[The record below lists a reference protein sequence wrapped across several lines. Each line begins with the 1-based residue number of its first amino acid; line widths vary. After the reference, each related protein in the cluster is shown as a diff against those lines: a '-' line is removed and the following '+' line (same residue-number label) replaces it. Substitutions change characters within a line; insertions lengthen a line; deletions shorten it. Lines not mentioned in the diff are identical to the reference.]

1 MENAKKEQPID
12 LFKTI
17 YDRRCYRRYKD
28 APVEQEKIE
37 ALIKVAV
44 QAPSAGNLQP
54 WEFIITKNQDLKQ
67 KIMRASRNQSFITQA
82 PVLITVCANCRASE
96 KVYGPRGKELYCLQD
111 TAAAMQNMLLAIHAL
126 GLGACW
132 VGEFDEAEVRKILE
146 IPEFVR
152 PVAILTVGYPEG
164 DVKKPER
171 DDWRGVVHKETF

>member
-1 MENAKKEQPID
+1 MDAKKKEQPPE

-28 APVEQEKIE
+28 APVGKEVIE
-37 ALIKVAV
+37 ELVKAAV

-54 WEFIITKNQDLKQ
+54 WEFIITKDQKLKEN
-67 KIMRASRNQSFITQA
+67 IMKVSRNQSFIAQA

-96 KVYGPRGKELYCLQD
+96 KVYGQRGKDVYCIQD
-111 TAAAMQNMLLAIHAL
+111 TAAAMQNILLAVHAL

-132 VGEFDEAEVRKILE
+132 VGEFDENEVKKILR
-146 IPEFVR
+146 IPEFIR
-152 PVAILTVGYPEG
+152 PVAILTIGYPEG

-171 DDWRGVVHKETF
+171 DDWRGVVHEETF

>member
-1 MENAKKEQPID
+1 MENKKKEQPPE

-28 APVEQEKIE
+28 TPIEQEKLDE
-37 ALIKVAV
+37 LIKAAV

-54 WEFIITKNQDLKQ
+54 WDFVITKDGKLKER
-67 KIMRASRNQSFITQA
+67 IMKASRNQSFIIQA
-82 PVLITVCANCRASE
+82 PVLITVCANWRASE
-96 KVYGPRGKELYCLQD
+96 KVYGPRGKELYCVQD
-111 TAAAMQNMLLAIHAL
+111 TAAAMQNILLAIHAL

-132 VGEFDEAEVRKILE
+132 VGEFGEAEVRKILG
-146 IPEFVR
+146 IPDFIK

-171 DDWRGVVHKETF
+171 DDWRGVVHKEMF